1 MEVLIEALVDTLPM
15 VPFLLVVFAFL
26 EWVEHRHAEVT
37 GRVAGL
43 TGAAGPLVGAGL
55 GIIPQC
61 GISAVGSALFA
72 RRAISLGTLLA
83 VYLATSDEALPVLL
97 ADPKGVAW
105 VAPIL
110 LTKLVVAVGA
120 GWLTDALAR
129 SRPASPARAAG
140 LAATRAE
147 SVPGGAACSLRHRS
161 LLVCALD
168 RTLRVY
174 AFVLLTSVV
183 LGALI
188 ATVGSTGMAAIM
200 LRRSPFQPA
209 LAALVGLIP
218 NCGASVAVAETF
230 NQGGL
235 SFGSAIAGLCAASG
249 TGLIVLA
256 RENAD
261 RRQTARIVIALYAIS
276 AAAGT
281 AIHLLHG

>member
-1 MEVLIEALVDTLPM
+1 MEVLLDALVDTLPM

-120 GWLTDALAR
+120 GWLADALLR
-129 SRPASPARAAG
+129 
-140 LAATRAE
+140 LRAE
-147 SVPGGAACSLRHRS
+147 GVPGGAACSLRHRS

-174 AFVLLTSVV
+174 AFVLLTSVA
-183 LGALI
+183 LGSLI
-188 ATVGSTGMAAIM
+188 ATVGSDGMAAIM
-200 LRRSPFQPA
+200 LRRSPLQPA

-256 RENAD
+256 RENPD
-261 RRQTARIVIALYAIS
+261 RRQTARIVLALYGVS